1 MFESAGLLTRAT
13 TIAGGALAVLMGF
26 GFPTG
31 VRMAMAHDPR
41 PTPWFWG
48 INGAGGVLGSV
59 MAVICS
65 ITFGIATTI
74 AIGGL
79 CYMALIPAAMLLGI
93 PLRRFSPASGGA

>member
-1 MFESAGLLTRAT
+1 
-13 TIAGGALAVLMGF
+13 
-26 GFPTG
+26 
-31 VRMAMAHDPR
+31 
-41 PTPWFWG
+41 
-48 INGAGGVLGSV
+48 

-93 PLRRFSPASGGA
+93 PLRRFRPASGVA